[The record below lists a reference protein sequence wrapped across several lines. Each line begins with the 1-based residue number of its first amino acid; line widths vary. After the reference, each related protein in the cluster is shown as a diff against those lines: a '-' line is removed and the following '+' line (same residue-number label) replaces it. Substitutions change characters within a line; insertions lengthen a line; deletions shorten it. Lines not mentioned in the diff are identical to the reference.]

1 VLEGQHFDR
10 VGAVELEDLEVGF
23 APGRERSDTK
33 LHLAVSVP
41 HGTPPGARALVTET
55 IGYGA
60 ATLLGAIEVTYITS
74 APAGDD
80 DAGDGTHDAPY
91 RSVTKA
97 LSLAAA
103 GDTVWLLD
111 GRYDETTGESWPHQ
125 PWHATFPPE
134 TLPVANVP
142 DGVRVRGESETGV
155 VLAGSFIAGGMPLG
169 LVFAGSGRAERLTM
183 QDFAT
188 AVVAFAGDVSLSR
201 LELLENSEGVLV
213 FLDGTVE
220 LDTSMV
226 QASYHDGVRVTN
238 DASLRARNVLFD
250 SNLWALTATGDA
262 TVELDDVYVV
272 GSDLDG
278 VRFFDASTGLLR
290 STVVESSALA
300 GVLFGGRDLVL
311 RESVLR
317 GNGEGGVRVVGDPQV
332 VDLGNLL
339 ELGDNVFETNVPY
352 QLIDAR
358 AAREDLLGV
367 AITVAGTS
375 LQGVVPEAQIAAGPT
390 SDGDRYVIEGT
401 HNIIQFF

>member
-1 VLEGQHFDR
+1 
-10 VGAVELEDLEVGF
+10 
-23 APGRERSDTK
+23 
-33 LHLAVSVP
+33 
-41 HGTPPGARALVTET
+41 
-55 IGYGA
+55 
-60 ATLLGAIEVTYITS
+60 
-74 APAGDD
+74 
-80 DAGDGTHDAPY
+80 
-91 RSVTKA
+91 
-97 LSLAAA
+97 
-103 GDTVWLLD
+103 
-111 GRYDETTGESWPHQ
+111 
-125 PWHATFPPE
+125 
-134 TLPVANVP
+134 
-142 DGVRVRGESETGV
+142 
-155 VLAGSFIAGGMPLG
+155 
-169 LVFAGSGRAERLTM
+169 VFAGSGRAERLTM